1 MTFLE
6 AIRSRILIA
15 DGAMGTLLG
24 MEGYGRLPYCL
35 ANLEAPELVRK
46 IHREYA
52 EAGAEVVETNTFW
65 AGGIRL
71 QSFGSNASPR
81 EICLKGVEL
90 AREGAPNAYVLG
102 SIGPCGKPLAP
113 VGILPEEQVFQDF
126 AEQASA
132 LIEGG
137 VDAIILETFSD
148 LEEMGIAIR
157 AVKSVS
163 DLPIVACKSFIEDGE
178 TLAEGLPLHA
188 ARKMLELGA
197 DVVGANCVV
206 GPQRMLDVVRWMS
219 EVGETPIVAM
229 PTPGMPQLVRG
240 QQIYDVTPEYFGRAA
255 ARLADGGANLIG
267 GCCGTTPAHIR
278 ALSDALQN
286 RNLRKR
292 TITRIKEEER
302 KTPLPESG
310 RSELSRKLFKKFVIT
325 VELDLPRGLD
335 TDKVLE
341 GSRAL
346 KERGADLI
354 DISDGAR
361 ARLRMSPMA
370 ICHIIQRDVGI
381 ETMMHVA
388 CRDRNMLALQADLLG
403 AHALGIRNVL
413 PVTGDPTNIGD
424 FPSATSVFD
433 IDAIGLVGIISRFNE
448 GRDLAGNSIGRK
460 CAFTIAVAFN
470 PLARDLEVELE
481 RLERKIA
488 AGAHLIYTQPL
499 FEMRDA
505 EFACETAQKY
515 NRPIMVGVMPLRNYR
530 HAEFMHNEVPGIR
543 VPDWLRKRLGEAEEP
558 DALEIGIE
566 VAQKFASKLPSMAQG
581 LYLMPP
587 FGNWKV
593 AERVMDAVLP
603 VQSHPAASEKSLS

>member
-24 MEGYGRLPYCL
+24 IEGYSRLPYCL
-35 ANLEAPELVRK
+35 ANLEAPDLVRK
-46 IHREYA
+46 IHRQYA
-52 EAGAEVVETNTFW
+52 DAGAEVVETNTFW
-65 AGGIRL
+65 ASSIRL
-71 QSFGSNASPR
+71 KSLGSVASTR
-81 EICLKGVEL
+81 EICLKGVAL

-102 SIGPCGKPLAP
+102 AIAPCGKPLAP
-113 VGILPEEQVFQDF
+113 VGIIPEDQVFQDF

-132 LIEGG
+132 LAEGG
-137 VDAIILETFSD
+137 VDAIILETFPD
-148 LEEMGIAIR
+148 LEEMAIAIR
-157 AVKSVS
+157 AVKSVC

-178 TLAEGLPLHA
+178 TLAEGFPLHA
-188 ARKMLELGA
+188 ARKILEMCA

-206 GPQRMLDVVRWMS
+206 GPQRMLDIVRWMS
-219 EVGETPIVAM
+219 EVGDAAIVAM

-255 ARLADGGANLIG
+255 ARLAEGGANMIG

-278 ALSDALQN
+278 ALSDALQD
-286 RNLRKR
+286 RKLRKR
-292 TITRIKEEER
+292 TVAKIAEEER
-302 KTPLPESG
+302 KTPLPESE
-310 RSELSRKLFKKFVIT
+310 RSELSRKLFRKFVIT

-335 TDKVLE
+335 TSKVLE
-341 GSRAL
+341 GSRAM
-346 KERGADLI
+346 KKRGADLI

-448 GRDLAGNSIGRK
+448 GRDLAGNSIGTK

-470 PLARDLEVELE
+470 PTAQDLNIELE
-481 RLERKIA
+481 RLERKID

-499 FEMRDA
+499 FELRDA
-505 EFACETAQKY
+505 EFACETARKY
-515 NRPIMVGVMPLRNYR
+515 NRPILVGVMPLRSYR

-543 VPDWLRKRLGEAEEP
+543 VPDWLRKRFAEAEES

-566 VAQKFASKLPSMAQG
+566 VAQEFAAKLPTMAQG

-593 AERVMDAVLP
+593 AERVMDAILP
-603 VQSHPAASEKSLS
+603 LQPRSATNENSLK

>member
-24 MEGYGRLPYCL
+24 MEGYRRLPYCL

-46 IHREYA
+46 VHHEYA

-65 AGGIRL
+65 AGSIRL
-71 QSFGSNASPR
+71 HSFGSNASTR
-81 EICLKGVEL
+81 EICLKGAEL

-102 SIGPCGKPLAP
+102 AIGPCGKPLAP

-132 LIEGG
+132 LFEGG

-148 LEEMGIAIR
+148 LEEMGIAIQ
-157 AVKSVS
+157 AVKSVC

-178 TLAEGLPLHA
+178 TLAEGFPLHA

-197 DVVGANCVV
+197 DAVGANCVV
-206 GPQRMLDVVRWMS
+206 GPQRMLDIVRWMS
-219 EVGETPIVAM
+219 EVGETPVVAM

-240 QQIYDVTPEYFGRAA
+240 QQVYDVTPEYFGRAA

-292 TITRIKEEER
+292 TITKIMEEER
-302 KTPLPESG
+302 KTPLPESEP
-310 RSELSRKLFKKFVIT
+310 SELSRKLFKKFVIT
-325 VELDLPRGLD
+325 VELDLPRGLE
-335 TDKVLE
+335 TEKVLE

-470 PLARDLEVELE
+470 PVARDLNVELE
-481 RLERKIA
+481 RLERKMA

-505 EFACETAQKY
+505 EFACEIAQKY
-515 NRPIMVGVMPLRNYR
+515 KRPIMVGVMPLRSYR

-543 VPDWLRKRLGEAEEP
+543 VPDWLRKRLAEAEES
-558 DALEIGIE
+558 DALKIGIE
-566 VAQKFASKLPSMAQG
+566 VAQEFAAKLPSMAQG

-603 VQSHPAASEKSLS
+603 AQSQRAASEKSS